1 MLLEFLRRNN
11 MGDVIEFPQL
21 NSEDKQFL
29 ELEKQA
35 VLVEEQRKRIEELLK
50 NESVKNSKSSL

>member
-1 MLLEFLRRNN
+1 

-21 NSEDKQFL
+21 NKEDTQFL

-35 VLVEEQRKRIEELLK
+35 LLVEEQRKRIEELLE
-50 NESVKNSKSSL
+50 NESVENSKNSL

>member
-1 MLLEFLRRNN
+1 

-21 NSEDKQFL
+21 SKEDTQFL

-50 NESVKNSKSSL
+50 NESVKNSKSPL

>member
-1 MLLEFLRRNN
+1 